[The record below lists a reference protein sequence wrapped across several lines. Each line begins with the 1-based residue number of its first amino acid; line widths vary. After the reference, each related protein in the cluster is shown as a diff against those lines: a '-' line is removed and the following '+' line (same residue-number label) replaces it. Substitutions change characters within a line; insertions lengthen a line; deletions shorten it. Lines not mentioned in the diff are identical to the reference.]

1 MCPPVMRLVAAILL
15 AGLLG
20 TGCAINPVTGFPI
33 ATLLSTKQ
41 EAELGEKAA
50 QQLAQSIGL
59 VPDADLT
66 DYVEAIG
73 NRLAKESP
81 RTDVAYTFHVVEMA
95 EPTAFALPG
104 GYIYVSRGA
113 LLMLNSEAE
122 LAGVLGHE
130 IGHVAARHGVRRM
143 TLEAPFAL
151 AGAIMASAGGI
162 ISPRLGRALSAVPRL
177 VGSALIH
184 LYSQKQENDADK
196 IGVKLAAMA
205 GWNPGG
211 LVSALR
217 QLERGQELLAGAPR
231 KAGFFDSHPTT
242 PDRVARMERLAHDTP
257 WTAQPPVASSHD
269 AFLAK
274 FEGLVVGPAS
284 AADQAREGN
293 LFLHPDLAIALTFPE
308 GWILTN
314 TQEGVEGTATDGT
327 ALIALTVVGTGN
339 DPMEPLR
346 AIEKEGRSKVLE
358 KGRRLTIAARPAAR
372 LVLELPTKEGPV
384 AVDFTWIAY
393 RNTVYQI
400 AGICPAHAYRQ
411 HEPLFTET
419 AGTFR
424 SVTAEERASTY
435 VTRLRIVEAK
445 DGETVESLAARIGG
459 AWSARQIAVANGLD
473 DPAVLLAQGRL
484 MKMAVREPYIG
495 FGR

>member
-1 MCPPVMRLVAAILL
+1 MTRLVAALLL

-20 TGCAINPVTGFPI
+20 TGCATNPVTGFPI

-41 EAELGEKAA
+41 EVELGEKAA
-50 QQLAQSIGL
+50 QEIAQSIGL

-66 DYVEAIG
+66 DYVQAIG

-104 GYIYVSRGA
+104 GYIYVSRGI
-113 LLMLNSEAE
+113 LLLLNSEEE

-143 TLEAPFAL
+143 TLAAPFAL
-151 AGAIMASAGGI
+151 AGAIMGGAAGI

-177 VGSALIH
+177 IGSALVH
-184 LYSQKQENDADK
+184 LYSREQENDADE
-196 IGVKLAAMA
+196 IGVKLTAKA

-211 LVSALR
+211 LMIALR

-231 KAGFFDSHPTT
+231 KAGFFDSHPKT
-242 PDRVARMERLAHDTP
+242 PDRVARMEQLTQDTP
-257 WTAQPPVASSHD
+257 WTVQPPVAPSRD
-269 AFLAK
+269 AFLARLD
-274 FEGLVVGPAS
+274 GLVVGPAS
-284 AADQAREGN
+284 AEGHARKDN
-293 LFLHPDLAIALTFPE
+293 LFLHPDLAIALTFPRD
-308 GWILTN
+308 WILTH
-314 TQEGVEGTATDGT
+314 TQEGVQATATDGT

-339 DPMEPLR
+339 DPMEPLH
-346 AIEKEGRSKVLE
+346 AIEKEGHAKVLE
-358 KGRRLTIAARPAAR
+358 QARRVTIAARPATR
-372 LVLELPTKEGPV
+372 LVLELQTKEGPM

-400 AGICPAHAYRQ
+400 AGICPVHTYRQ

-424 SVTAEERASTY
+424 SVTAEERASTH
-435 VTRLRIVEAK
+435 VTRLRIVPAK

-459 AWSARQIAVANGLD
+459 TWSATQVAVANGLN
-473 DPAVLLAQGRL
+473 DPRVPLAEGQL

-495 FGR
+495 FSR

>member
-66 DYVEAIG
+66 DYVQVIG

-184 LYSQKQENDADK
+184 LYSQKQENDADE

-242 PDRVARMERLAHDTP
+242 PDRVARMEQLAHDTP

-372 LVLELPTKEGPV
+372 LVLELQTKEGPV

-400 AGICPAHAYRQ
+400 AGICPVHAYRQ

-435 VTRLRIVEAK
+435 MTRLRIVPAR
-445 DGETVESLAARIGG
+445 DGETVLSLAARIDG
-459 AWSARQIAVANGLD
+459 AWSPGQIAAANGLD

-484 MKMAVREPYIG
+484 MKVAIREPYIG